1 VSYLARPLLCSLR
14 QPIENT
20 MTASSS
26 PASLSARSLAVLRS
40 VGAWM
45 TIAPEQTYVAT
56 SIRGL
61 GVCTSTYCK
70 PERRALPV
78 RPALPSFRFAALLA
92 VAVAASGL
100 LAGFMSRG
108 MAEAR
113 DMAEP
118 DQLGPGIADCQKSAA
133 PVSSGPRSDE
143 GVAAALSCDA
153 TPAMAAV
160 GTEGTRSAP
169 EAALADPAEAIAR
182 GTSAMRVGF
191 AGG

>member
-1 VSYLARPLLCSLR
+1 MIVSSG
-14 QPIENT
+14 
-20 MTASSS
+20 

-61 GVCTSTYCK
+61 GACKSTYCR
-70 PERRALPV
+70 PERRELQV
-78 RPALPSFRFAALLA
+78 RAAVPSGRLAALLA

-100 LAGFMSRG
+100 LSGFAAHRQ
-108 MAEAR
+108 AEAR

-133 PVSSGPRSDE
+133 SVSSGASAAETAGATLSCGSTPAI
-143 GVAAALSCDA
+143 AAAGTGRAVSGQDTGFAGAADA
-153 TPAMAAV
+153 ISRAA
-160 GTEGTRSAP
+160 
-169 EAALADPAEAIAR
+169 AAA
-182 GTSAMRVGF
+182 RVGF

>member
-1 VSYLARPLLCSLR
+1 M
-14 QPIENT
+14 I
-20 MTASSS
+20 ASSS

-61 GVCTSTYCK
+61 GVCKSTYCK
-70 PERRALPV
+70 PERRDLPA
-78 RPALPSFRFAALLA
+78 RPAVPSFGLAALLA
-92 VAVAASGL
+92 VAVAASAL
-100 LAGFMSRG
+100 LSGFMARG

-133 PVSSGPRSDE
+133 PVSSGAPGGE
-143 GVAAALSCDA
+143 GAPATLSCDA
-153 TPAMAAV
+153 TPAMAAA
-160 GTEGTRSAP
+160 GTEGSRSAP
-169 EAALADPAEAIAR
+169 EAGLADPVESILRAS
-182 GTSAMRVGF
+182 TSMQVGF

>member
-1 VSYLARPLLCSLR
+1 MTVSP
-14 QPIENT
+14 
-20 MTASSS
+20 S

-40 VGAWM
+40 VGTWM

-61 GVCTSTYCK
+61 GACKSTYCK
-70 PERRALPV
+70 PERRELPA
-78 RPALPSFRFAALLA
+78 RLPMPGSRLAALLA
-92 VAVAASGL
+92 VAVAATGL
-100 LAGFMSRG
+100 LSGFMARG

-133 PVSSGPRSDE
+133 PVSSGAPVAE
-143 GVAAALSCDA
+143 GASAALTCDS
-153 TPAMAAV
+153 TPAMAAA
-160 GTEGTRSAP
+160 GTEATHSTP
-169 EAALADPAEAIAR
+169 EAGLADPALAIAR
-182 GTSAMRVGF
+182 ATSAMRVGF

>member
-1 VSYLARPLLCSLR
+1 MIV
-14 QPIENT
+14 
-20 MTASSS
+20 SSS
-26 PASLSARSLAVLRS
+26 PASLSARSFAILRS
-40 VGAWM
+40 VGACM

-56 SIRGL
+56 SISGL
-61 GVCTSTYCK
+61 GICRSTYCK
-70 PERRALPV
+70 AERRELPV
-78 RPALPSFRFAALLA
+78 RASVPSFGLAALMA

-100 LAGFMSRG
+100 LSGFMSRG

-133 PVSSGPRSDE
+133 PVSSGAPGGE
-143 GVAAALSCDA
+143 GTAAALSCDS

-160 GTEGTRSAP
+160 GTEETRSVP
-169 EAALADPAEAIAR
+169 EAALTDPAEAFAR
-182 GTSAMRVGF
+182 ATTAVRVGF

>member
-1 VSYLARPLLCSLR
+1 MIV
-14 QPIENT
+14 
-20 MTASSS
+20 SSS
-26 PASLSARSLAVLRS
+26 PASLSARSLAVLKS

-70 PERRALPV
+70 PERRELPV

-100 LAGFMSRG
+100 LSGFMARG

-133 PVSSGPRSDE
+133 PVSSGAPGGE
-143 GVAAALSCDA
+143 GAATALSCDS
-153 TPAMAAV
+153 TPAMAAA
-160 GTEGTRSAP
+160 GTEATRSKP
-169 EAALADPAEAIAR
+169 EAGLADPAEAIAR
-182 GTSAMRVGF
+182 ATTAMRVGF

>member
-1 VSYLARPLLCSLR
+1 MIISPSL
-14 QPIENT
+14 
-20 MTASSS
+20 
-26 PASLSARSLAVLRS
+26 ASLSARSFAVLQS

-70 PERRALPV
+70 PERRELPV
-78 RPALPSFRFAALLA
+78 APALPTLRFAALLA

-100 LAGFMSRG
+100 LSGFMARG

-118 DQLGPGIADCQKSAA
+118 DQLGPGITDCQKSAA
-133 PVSSGPRSDE
+133 PVSSGAPGGD
-143 GVAAALSCDA
+143 AAATALSCGA
-153 TPAMAAV
+153 TPAMADA
-160 GTEGTRSAP
+160 GTEGTRSVP
-169 EAALADPAEAIAR
+169 EAGLPDPAEAIAR
-182 GTSAMRVGF
+182 GTSAMRVGY